1 MIAHVL
7 LDLGERLI
15 QVTHKREATAEH
27 PALRVAAQEMLD
39 TFALSKVGGQLG
51 GTCLIIFHGAFG
63 RNKLMWAMQK
73 YEQSP
78 KCYMHKETLS

>member
-7 LDLGERLI
+7 LDLGERLR

-51 GTCLIIFHGAFG
+51 GHPPYHIPWGFW
-63 RNKLMWAMQK
+63 K
-73 YEQSP
+73 EQADVGYAKVWTIS
-78 KCYMHKETLS
+78 KVLHA